1 MADSQVPLGMRALD
15 GSITE
20 PAWRVKPSWY
30 ARNPAEIGH
39 PASAMCPTSQ
49 TSAQVDGGPQD
60 SRLRPNARS
69 GSGDDALRA
78 VARPRSPSKSLRR
91 STH

>member
-39 PASAMCPTSQ
+39 PASMWPASQ
-49 TSAQVDGGPQD
+49 TGAQVGGGPQD
-60 SRLRPNARS
+60 SRPATQRTVRE
-69 GSGDDALRA
+69 
-78 VARPRSPSKSLRR
+78 
-91 STH
+91 